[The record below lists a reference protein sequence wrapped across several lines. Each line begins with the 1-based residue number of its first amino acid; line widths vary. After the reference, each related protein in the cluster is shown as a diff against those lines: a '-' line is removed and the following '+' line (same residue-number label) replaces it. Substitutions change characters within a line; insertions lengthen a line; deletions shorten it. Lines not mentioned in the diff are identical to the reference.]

1 MNWKKKSKG
10 VWGMELTYRQ
20 EANYRIPDLIL
31 EQEQEAPGKYGM
43 LRKRFLKEHRKGIY
57 AGLLL
62 NGTLQSHLLEI
73 DRTAR
78 AQVEQTVQAL
88 AKAEGVNEGLKAQD
102 PLTWI
107 ARMNNIRQRA
117 EELAMELIY
126 S

>member
-1 MNWKKKSKG
+1 M
-10 VWGMELTYRQ
+10 
-20 EANYRIPDLIL
+20 
-31 EQEQEAPGKYGM
+31 
-43 LRKRFLKEHRKGIY
+43 
-57 AGLLL
+57 
-62 NGTLQSHLLEI
+62 EI

>member
-1 MNWKKKSKG
+1 
-10 VWGMELTYRQ
+10 MELTYRQ
-20 EANYRIPDLIL
+20 EANYRIPDLTM

-43 LRKRFLKEHRKGIY
+43 LRKRYLKEHRKGTY

-62 NGTLQSHLLEI
+62 NGTLQAHLLEV
-73 DRTAR
+73 DRAVR
-78 AQVEQTVQAL
+78 AQVEQTMHEL
-88 AKAEGVNEGLKAQD
+88 AKAEGLREEQKAQD
-102 PLTWI
+102 PLAWT